1 MGKDVGDA
9 LPDAAFMRQR
19 LHGSTVEA
27 SYAGALSFLR
37 RKYTKD
43 LTGVDVAVTGIPFD
57 LSVSNRPGTRFGP
70 EAIRRASAQHSW
82 GPIWPWRFDPF
93 DTLAVTDYGDCAFD
107 WGAPMEVPAAIE
119 AHIAGIIAGGAAT
132 LGLGGDHFTTYP
144 TLKAYA
150 AKYGPMG
157 LVQFDAHRD
166 VEQDDGGRIDHG
178 SMFYYA
184 VREGII
190 DPKRCVQVGIR
201 TCFHGEETHGMT
213 ILHADRVHAMT
224 AFDVAGIIRSVIGN
238 GASYLTFDID
248 CLDPSCAPGTGTP
261 VPGGLTSYQALA
273 ILRELKGIDFKGMD
287 VVEVS
292 PPYDH
297 AEMTSNA
304 AAMIAAEMLCLKA
317 WARGARQQEMEG

>member
-1 MGKDVGDA
+1 MGKDVGEA
-9 LPDAAFMRQR
+9 LQDAAFMRTK
-19 LHGSTVEA
+19 LHGSTIEA
-27 SYAGALSFLR
+27 SYSGALSFMR
-37 RKYTKD
+37 RKYSRD

-82 GPIWPWRFDPF
+82 GPVWPWRFDPF
-93 DTLAVTDYGDCAFD
+93 DTLACTDYGDCAFD
-107 WGAPMEVPAAIE
+107 WGAPMDIPQAIQS
-119 AHIAGIIAGGAAT
+119 HIAGILAGGATT

-150 AKYGPMG
+150 ERFGPLA

-166 VEQDDGGRIDHG
+166 VEQDEGGRIDHG

-190 DPKRCVQVGIR
+190 DPERSVQLGIR
-201 TCFHGEETHGMT
+201 TCFKGEQSHGMT
-213 ILHADRVHAMT
+213 ILYADQLHAMG
-224 AFDVAGIIRSVIGN
+224 AEAVAEVIRRTIGA
-238 GASYLTFDID
+238 GPSYLTFDID
-248 CLDPSCAPGTGTP
+248 CLDPATAPGTGTP
-261 VPGGLTSYQALA
+261 VPGGLSSFQALS
-273 ILRELKGIDFKGMD
+273 ILRALKGVEFTGMD

-304 AAMIAAEMLCLKA
+304 AAMIALEMLCLKA
-317 WARGARQQEMEG
+317 YARGARAEEMVG